1 VARGAT
7 QGDMKK
13 SIKESPMSLE
23 QNKQLVRRYQE
34 IYNSNDL
41 DALDEVIAFDVFM
54 PKIMPNMPSGLEG
67 AKQVHQTTL
76 LGMPDFH
83 TEIQDLFAEGDKVVA
98 RVLMTGTHT
107 GNFYGIPATGK
118 RVEFTGM
125 YIARIENGKIVEHW
139 GEEDSYGLLLQ
150 LGLKLKME

>member
-1 VARGAT
+1 
-7 QGDMKK
+7 MP
-13 SIKESPMSLE
+13 IEE
-23 QNKQLVRRYQE
+23 NKQIVRRYQD
-34 IYNSNDL
+34 IYNSNNL
-41 DALDEVIAFDVFM
+41 DQLSEVVAIDVLTPKMM
-54 PKIMPNMPSGLEG
+54 PDMPSGLEG
-67 AKQVHQTTL
+67 AKAVHEKTL

-83 TEIQDLFAEGDKVVA
+83 TEIKDLVAEGDKVVA

-118 RVEFTGM
+118 RVEFTGV

-150 LGLKLKME
+150 LGMRLKAE